1 MDDGWTGN
9 EFSIE
14 FPLLLIAN
22 QNQPMATMH
31 HEGWMVDGQEMNFP
45 LSSPLL
51 LIANQNQP
59 IATMHHEGWMVD
71 GQEQTFFTRF

>member
-1 MDDGWTGN
+1 MDDGWTRN

-14 FPLLLIAN
+14 F
-22 QNQPMATMH
+22 
-31 HEGWMVDGQEMNFP
+31 
-45 LSSPLL
+45 PLL

-71 GQEQTFFTRF
+71 GQEETFFTRF